1 MATMSRT
8 RLIAWRVVQAVP
20 VLVGIVIV
28 SFLLTRALPGDPAA
42 YFAGPAANAES
53 IQQIRVSMGLDRPL
67 PLQFISYV
75 QDLLRGDLGTAIS
88 TGQPVIHELT
98 TRLPASLELT
108 GFALLFSMIIAL
120 PLGILAA
127 TRPNTWVDHL
137 CRAVV
142 TAGVSLPTFFTG
154 LALIYIFYYLLGW
167 APSPMGRLDFLYLS
181 PPNVTGFYVIDALI
195 DRDLE
200 TAWGALSQ
208 LLLPA
213 ITLGY
218 SPLRRSR
225 V

>member
-8 RLIAWRVVQAVP
+8 RLIVGRIVQAIP
-20 VLVGIVIV
+20 VLIGIVIV

-75 QDLLRGDLGTAIS
+75 QDLFRGDLGTAIS
-88 TGQPVIHELT
+88 TGQPVIRELT

-154 LALIYIFYYLLGW
+154 LALIYVFYYLLGW

-181 PPNVTGFYVIDALI
+181 HRRTG
-195 DRDLE
+195 
-200 TAWGALSQ
+200 
-208 LLLPA
+208 
-213 ITLGY
+213 
-218 SPLRRSR
+218 
-225 V
+225 